1 MSGESLN
8 AYERE
13 RAENLA
19 RNAGFL
25 HALGFQ
31 QLIPEALKEKAK
43 PSGGP
48 KTRSKRKR
56 ASESESDSERVKRMK
71 EEGALDEETLF
82 NKLGIKDFSYKDL
95 KQRQSECLDVFQA
108 AYAERCRT
116 KKTERLTPGVLRKSQ
131 KIVDILGFER
141 IRKVH
146 ESSSEEDLVRLERH
160 MEKTGEDALGLWGA
174 CQREGCTRPCT
185 QWEEDQGRFYQRH
198 RESGWCHTCHNG
210 GEPGSDPIAEAQARA
225 ASAEALIE
233 EFFDSYAN
241 AGYDEEAMRRWKSHV
256 ERTGEN
262 PFDVAWSQCQREG
275 CTRPCTK
282 WDEDQGRFYQRHRES
297 GWCHTCHNGGEP
309 GSDPIAEAQARA
321 ASAEALIEEFF
332 DSYANAGYDE
342 EAMRRWKS
350 HVEQTGENP
359 FDVAWSQCQREGC
372 TRKCG
377 TKWNKQQGQFYR
389 LYNNGGWCYTCHKG
403 GEPSYE

>member
-1 MSGESLN
+1 MEEERRVIRQRGGARARGGRRERRGDGDGAMSGELLN
-8 AYERE
+8 EFERE
-13 RAENLA
+13 RDARVK
-19 RNAGFL
+19 RNAERMREL
-25 HALGFQ
+25 LGNV
-31 QLIPEALKEKAK
+31 QLDGCAG

-48 KTRSKRKR
+48 NTRSSTKRKR

-71 EEGALDEETLF
+71 EEEALDEEAKF
-82 NKLGIKDFSYKDL
+82 AKLGISAFTYEDL
-95 KQRQSECLDVFQA
+95 KRRESESLQMYQD
-108 AYAERCRT
+108 AYALLCRT
-116 KKTERLTPGVLRKSQ
+116 KATERVTPAVLRKSQ
-131 KIVDILGFER
+131 RFVDILGFER
-141 IRKVH
+141 ILKVH
-146 ESSSEEDLVRLERH
+146 EDAEREKQDLVRLERH

-185 QWEEDQGRFYQRH
+185 QWDEDQGRFYQRH

-275 CTRPCTK
+275 CTR
-282 WDEDQGRFYQRHRES
+282 
-297 GWCHTCHNGGEP
+297 
-309 GSDPIAEAQARA
+309 
-321 ASAEALIEEFF
+321 
-332 DSYANAGYDE
+332 
-342 EAMRRWKS
+342 
-350 HVEQTGENP
+350 
-359 FDVAWSQCQREGC
+359 
-372 TRKCG
+372 KCG
-377 TKWNKQQGQFYR
+377 TRWQEDRGRFNR
-389 LYNNGGWCYTCHKG
+389 LYKGGWCYTCHKG